1 MRSGWTPHFSSTR
14 GLGTSS
20 RCCCNVAIT
29 LIPPDRLNLTGQTC
43 PPSFAHVEPAPV
55 HSLYRV
61 ADSRGS
67 GFGHVSFVRFAALFC
82 LFFLIA
88 FGLGYPIL
96 NRYDPRAVP
105 GLVDVKSYAAMVT
118 GAPVPGHEHM
128 RFRVLVPWV
137 ARALYQ
143 VANGRVQTWD
153 PVMFGLLSSDSLFV
167 AATALLMVVLGTRQ
181 LGSYPV
187 SLVASLLY
195 LVNFAVPNLRLVG
208 LVDAGEGFFLL
219 ALLWSVAELRLW
231 WLPLIAALGALTK
244 ESFIPFSIVFTATWW
259 LVTRRRLR
267 SPGRSAAWMV
277 AGWIVSLA
285 AMTALHWKVNGGWEN
300 PIHFAAG
307 LRGNDHYLSQFASS
321 LWDRNFWYVFVWL
334 LPAGIPRLKK
344 LPRSWLI
351 PTAATSVLVFVLDG
365 YYSGA
370 PGTVG
375 RALFST
381 AGPLL
386 VLSAALLLLD
396 VVDPFRPPGAESP
409 T

>member
-1 MRSGWTPHFSSTR
+1 VESAQVNSSNREPRSLEFG
-14 GLGTSS
+14 S
-20 RCCCNVAIT
+20 RQ
-29 LIPPDRLNLTGQTC
+29 LN
-43 PPSFAHVEPAPV
+43 F
-55 HSLYRV
+55 
-61 ADSRGS
+61 
-67 GFGHVSFVRFAALFC
+67 FRFAALFC
-82 LFFLIA
+82 LFFVIA
-88 FGLGYPIL
+88 FGLGYPTL
-96 NRYDPRAVP
+96 NRYDPRTVP

-118 GAPVPGHEHM
+118 GAPVPGPDHM

-137 ARALYQ
+137 ARAFYR
-143 VANGRVQTWD
+143 VANGRVHTWD

-167 AATALLMVVLGTRQ
+167 AATALLIVVLGASQ
-181 LGSYPV
+181 LDSYPI
-187 SLVASLLY
+187 SLVAALLY

-219 ALLWSVAELRLW
+219 ALLWSVAESRLR

-244 ESFIPFSIVFTATWW
+244 ESFIPFSIVFTGAWW
-259 LVTRRRLR
+259 LVARRKLQ
-267 SPGRSAAWMV
+267 SPGRSAAWIV
-277 AGWIVSLA
+277 ASWIVGLSVI
-285 AMTALHWKVNGGWEN
+285 TALHWKITGGVEN

-321 LWDRNFWYVFVWL
+321 LWDRNLWYVFVWL
-334 LPAGIPRLKK
+334 LPLGIPRLRR

-351 PTAATSVLVFVLDG
+351 PTAATSILVFVLDG

-386 VLSAALLLLD
+386 ALSAALLLVD
-396 VVDPFRPPGAESP
+396 VAEPFKPPGAESCTP
-409 T
+409 TC

>member
-1 MRSGWTPHFSSTR
+1 MESVQVNSSNR
-14 GLGTSS
+14 AS
-20 RCCCNVAIT
+20 
-29 LIPPDRLNLTGQTC
+29 
-43 PPSFAHVEPAPV
+43 
-55 HSLYRV
+55 HS
-61 ADSRGS
+61 S
-67 GFGHVSFVRFAALFC
+67 GFGYHQFNTFRFAALFC
-82 LFFLIA
+82 LFFVIA

-96 NRYDPRAVP
+96 NRYDPRTVP

-118 GAPVPGHEHM
+118 GAPVPGPEHM
-128 RFRVLVPWV
+128 RFRVLLPWV
-137 ARALYQ
+137 ARAFYH
-143 VANGRVQTWD
+143 AASGRVHTWD

-167 AATALLMVVLGTRQ
+167 AATTLLIVVLGTRH

-219 ALLWSVAELRLW
+219 ALLCSVAELRLW
-231 WLPLIAALGALTK
+231 WLPLITALGALTK
-244 ESFIPFSIVFTATWW
+244 ESFIPISIVFTGAWW
-259 LVTRRRLR
+259 LVARRRLQ
-267 SPGRSAAWMV
+267 SPERSAAWIV
-277 AGWIVSLA
+277 ASWIAGVA
-285 AMTALHWKVNGGWEN
+285 VITALHWKITREVEN

-307 LRGNDHYLSQFASS
+307 LRGNGLYLSQFASS
-321 LWDRNFWYVFVWL
+321 LWDRNLWYVFVWL
-334 LPAGIPRLKK
+334 LPLGIPRLRK

-351 PTAATSVLVFVLDG
+351 PTAATSILVFVLDG

-386 VLSAALLLLD
+386 ALSAALLLLHAA
-396 VVDPFRPPGAESP
+396 DPFKLPGVECTA
-409 T
+409 

>member
-1 MRSGWTPHFSSTR
+1 M
-14 GLGTSS
+14 
-20 RCCCNVAIT
+20 
-29 LIPPDRLNLTGQTC
+29 
-43 PPSFAHVEPAPV
+43 
-55 HSLYRV
+55 
-61 ADSRGS
+61 
-67 GFGHVSFVRFAALFC
+67 FG

-88 FGLGYPIL
+88 FGLGYPTL
-96 NRYDPRAVP
+96 NRYDPRTVP
-105 GLVDVKSYAAMVT
+105 GLVDVKSYSAMVT
-118 GAPVPGHEHM
+118 GAPVPGHEHV

-137 ARALYQ
+137 ARAFYR
-143 VANGRVQTWD
+143 VANGRVHTWD

-167 AATALLMVVLGTRQ
+167 AATALLIVVLGIRQ

-219 ALLWSVAELRLW
+219 ALLCSLAELRLW

-244 ESFIPFSIVFTATWW
+244 ESFIPFSVVFTATWW
-259 LVTRRRLR
+259 LVTRRRLE
-267 SPGRSAAWMV
+267 SPWRSAAWIV
-277 AGWIVSLA
+277 ASWIVSLA
-285 AMTALHWKVNGGWEN
+285 AMTALHWKVNGGVEN

-307 LRGNDHYLSQFASS
+307 LRGNDHYLSQLASS
-321 LWDRNFWYVFVWL
+321 LWDRNLWYVFVWL

-344 LPRSWLI
+344 FPRSWLI
-351 PTAATSVLVFVLDG
+351 PTAATSILVFVLDG

-386 VLSAALLLLD
+386 ALSAALLLLD
-396 VVDPFRPPGAESP
+396 S
-409 T
+409 

>member
-1 MRSGWTPHFSSTR
+1 M
-14 GLGTSS
+14 
-20 RCCCNVAIT
+20 
-29 LIPPDRLNLTGQTC
+29 
-43 PPSFAHVEPAPV
+43 
-55 HSLYRV
+55 YRV
-61 ADSRGS
+61 AGSRGS
-67 GFGHVSFVRFAALFC
+67 GVGHVSFFRFAALFG

-118 GAPVPGHEHM
+118 GTPVPGHEHM
-128 RFRVLVPWV
+128 RFRVLVPWA
-137 ARALYQ
+137 ARVFYK
-143 VANGRVQTWD
+143 VANGRVHTWD
-153 PVMFGLLSSDSLFV
+153 PVMVGLLSSDSLFV

-187 SLVASLLY
+187 SLVATLLY

-259 LVTRRRLR
+259 LVTRRGLQ

-277 AGWIVSLA
+277 ASWSVSLA
-285 AMTALHWKVNGGWEN
+285 VLTVLHWKVNGGLEN

-344 LPRSWLI
+344 FPRSWLI

-386 VLSAALLLLD
+386 ALSAALLLLD
-396 VVDPFRPPGAESP
+396 AADPFKPPGAESQD
-409 T
+409 

>member
-1 MRSGWTPHFSSTR
+1 ME
-14 GLGTSS
+14 
-20 RCCCNVAIT
+20 
-29 LIPPDRLNLTGQTC
+29 PD
-43 PPSFAHVEPAPV
+43 AV
-55 HSLYRV
+55 HSLHRSR
-61 ADSRGS
+61 DRRGS
-67 GFGHVSFVRFAALFC
+67 GVGHVSLVRFAALFC
-82 LFFLIA
+82 LFFVIA
-88 FGLGYPIL
+88 FGLGYPTL

-137 ARALYQ
+137 ARAFYG
-143 VANGRVQTWD
+143 VANGRVHTWD

-181 LGSYPV
+181 LNSYQV

-219 ALLWSVAELRLW
+219 ALLCSVAELRLW

-259 LVTRRRLR
+259 LGTRRRLQL
-267 SPGRSAAWMV
+267 PGWSAAWIV
-277 AGWIVSLA
+277 ASWIVSLA
-285 AMTALHWKVNGGWEN
+285 VLTVLHWKVNGVLEN

-344 LPRSWLI
+344 FPRSWLI
-351 PTAATSVLVFVLDG
+351 PTAATSILVFVLDG

-386 VLSAALLLLD
+386 ALSAGLLLVD
-396 VVDPFRPPGAESP
+396 VADPFKPPRAESP
-409 T
+409 A

>member
-1 MRSGWTPHFSSTR
+1 MESAAINSSDR
-14 GLGTSS
+14 NARNAGLGSQ
-20 RCCCNVAIT
+20 
-29 LIPPDRLNLTGQTC
+29 LNMF
-43 PPSFAHVEPAPV
+43 P
-55 HSLYRV
+55 
-61 ADSRGS
+61 
-67 GFGHVSFVRFAALFC
+67 FAALFC

-88 FGLGYPIL
+88 FGLGYSTL

-105 GLVDVKSYAAMVT
+105 GLVDVKTYAAMVT

-137 ARALYQ
+137 ARAFYQ
-143 VANGRVQTWD
+143 VANGRVHTWD

-167 AATALLMVVLGTRQ
+167 AATALLMVVLGIRQ

-219 ALLWSVAELRLW
+219 AMLWSVAELRLW
-231 WLPLIAALGALTK
+231 CLPLIAALGALTK
-244 ESFIPFSIVFTATWW
+244 ESFIPFSMVFTAMWW
-259 LVTRRRLR
+259 LVTRRRLQ
-267 SPGRSAAWMV
+267 SPGRSAAWIV
-277 AGWIVSLA
+277 ASWSVSLA
-285 AMTALHWKVNGGWEN
+285 VMAALHWKIGGTLEN
-300 PIHFAAG
+300 PIHFVAG
-307 LRGNDHYLSQFASS
+307 LRGNDHYLRQLASS

-344 LPRSWLI
+344 FPRSWLI
-351 PTAATSVLVFVLDG
+351 PTAATSILVFVLDG

-386 VLSAALLLLD
+386 ALSAALLLVD
-396 VVDPFRPPGAESP
+396 AADPFKPPRAESP
-409 T
+409 A